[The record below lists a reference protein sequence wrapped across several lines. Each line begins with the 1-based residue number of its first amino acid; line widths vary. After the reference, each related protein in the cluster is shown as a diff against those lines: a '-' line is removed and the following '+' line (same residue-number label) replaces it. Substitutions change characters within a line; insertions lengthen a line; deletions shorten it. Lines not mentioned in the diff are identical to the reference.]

1 MFFAEESDALRR
13 TESDIFN
20 LKGRGRTL
28 LVGHPHRFILCLL
41 TSFRFS
47 IITRNFKY
55 MDCIGLSFIQ
65 LQDQWSCV
73 INFFYILYAAALC
86 FSPWINLGTKL
97 FFHLIQWSI
106 CCLLH
111 HLYLISFLWPDYF
124 QFRKFCSSNHHIGVY
139 LLVICSFDLCEY
151 LV

>member
-1 MFFAEESDALRR
+1 MFFAEEPDALKR

-65 LQDQWSCV
+65 LQDHAWSLS
-73 INFFYILYAAALC
+73 FTYYMQLL
-86 FSPWINLGTKL
+86 FSPWISLGTKQ
-97 FFHLIQWSI
+97 FFQFIQWSI

-111 HLYLISFLWPDYF
+111 HLYLISFVWPDHF
-124 QFRKFCSSNHHIGVY
+124 QFRKFCSSIHHIGVY
-139 LLVICSFDLCEY
+139 LLIICSFDLCEY